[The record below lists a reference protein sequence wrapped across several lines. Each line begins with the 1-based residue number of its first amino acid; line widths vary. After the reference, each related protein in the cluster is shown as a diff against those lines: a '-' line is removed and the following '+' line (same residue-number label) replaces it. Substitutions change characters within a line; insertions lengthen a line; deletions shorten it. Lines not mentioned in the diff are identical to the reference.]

1 MYLKIVYLKLRIFTQ
16 TRYRCDIF
24 GFFHV
29 FKYRPRKKG
38 IIHDITILTI
48 YIRSIFLY
56 SLLKNVS
63 YKGWMFLREIYSDI
77 NYVIT

>member
-1 MYLKIVYLKLRIFTQ
+1 MWYFWIFPCFQISTLK
-16 TRYRCDIF
+16 
-24 GFFHV
+24 
-29 FKYRPRKKG
+29 KKG
-38 IIHDITILTI
+38 ITHDITILTI